1 MSRMHIKVTV
11 YSLIAG
17 LCLYGAGIA
26 AVYFH
31 QEEIIFQGVKLP
43 DTHVFEFD
51 VPFREV
57 NIPVDGAHLNA
68 LHFKQKNPIGLV
80 FFLHGNGG
88 NLVEWTVGVDYYQKI
103 NYDLFIFDYRGYGK
117 STGSIASQEQLM
129 ADVRKMWDYI
139 APQYDDRPIV
149 IYGRSLGTALAVMLA
164 REVRSRLLVLVSP
177 YTSLAALVKEQYQ
190 LIPQW
195 VLRYPMQTD
204 AVIGDITTETLILH
218 GSKDTFIP
226 PAHSRKLIALMNAPS
241 TLLLIPG
248 ADHTN
253 IHQFDDY
260 LDGLSAAL
268 PQ

>member
-1 MSRMHIKVTV
+1 MHIKIAVC
-11 YSLIAG
+11 SLITA
-17 LCLYGAGIA
+17 LYLYGIGIA

-31 QEEIIFQGVKLP
+31 QEALIFQGVKLP
-43 DTHVFEFD
+43 ETHIFEFD

-57 NIPVDGAHLNA
+57 NVPVDGAHINA
-68 LHFKQKNPIGLV
+68 LHFKQRDPRGLV

-88 NLVEWTVGVDYYQKI
+88 NLVEWTIGVDYYQKI

-117 STGSIASQEQLM
+117 STGTITSQEQLM
-129 ADVRKMWDYI
+129 ADVRTMWDYI
-139 APQYDDRPIV
+139 APHYDDRPIV

-177 YTSLAALVKEQYQ
+177 FTSLAALAKEQYR

-204 AVIGDITTETLILH
+204 AIIGGITTETLILH

-226 PAHSRKLIALMNAPS
+226 PIHSRKLIALMNAPAS
-241 TLLLIPG
+241 LALIQG

-253 IHQFDDY
+253 IHQFNDY
-260 LDGLSAAL
+260 LERLSAAL
-268 PQ
+268 PP